1 MLTRR
6 VAVIAGDGVGKEVI
20 PAGIG
25 VLEAAARLDGGF
37 RLEFTELP
45 WGCDHYLREGTILP
59 ADAATI
65 LREFDAIYL
74 GAIGAPGVPD
84 HVSSG
89 GGQLRL
95 RRELDLF
102 VNLRPIELFDG
113 VQSPLRNVDG
123 AGIDFVCVRENSEGE
138 YSDAG
143 GRVHRSGDGEVAVQT
158 AVFTRVGVE
167 RVARYAFEL
176 ARRRRGRLTNVT
188 KSNALAHTF
197 VFWDEVVESVAGD
210 FPDVWV
216 EHVYADAAAAYFV
229 TRPHTFDV
237 VLASNLFGDLLTDL
251 GAAIQGSIG
260 LAASANLNP
269 SGTAPGMFEPAHGS
283 APDIAGKGIANPLGA
298 IWSGALLLDELGHR
312 EARSAIM
319 RAMKDVLAQEA
330 PKTLDLGGQA
340 STVEVGKAV
349 EEALALRHAAL
360 VASTRDQPTEGET
373 QWITS

>member
-1 MLTRR
+1 MRTRR

-20 PAGIG
+20 PVGVGI
-25 VLEAAARLDGGF
+25 LEAAARLDGGLV
-37 RLEFTELP
+37 LEFTEFP
-45 WGCDHYLREGTILP
+45 WGCDYYLRHGRILP
-59 ADAATI
+59 DDAAGI

-74 GAIGAPGVPD
+74 GAIGAAGVPD

-102 VNLRPIELFDG
+102 VNLRTIELFPG
-113 VQSPLRNVDG
+113 VQSPLRTVDE

-143 GRVHRSGDGEVAVQT
+143 GRVHRSAEGEVAVQT
-158 AVFTRVGVE
+158 SVFTRVGID
-167 RVARYAFEL
+167 RIARYAFEL
-176 ARRRRGRLTNVT
+176 ARRRSKRLTSVT

-197 VFWDEVVESVAGD
+197 VFWDEMIESVATE
-210 FPDVWV
+210 FPDVAV

-237 VLASNLFGDLLTDL
+237 VLASNLFGDVLTDL

-269 SGTAPGMFEPAHGS
+269 NSSSPGMFEPAHGS

-298 IWSGALLLDELGHR
+298 IWSGALLLEQLGHP
-312 EARSAIM
+312 EASEAIVGAM
-319 RAMKDVLAQEA
+319 RDVLAAQA
-330 PKTLDLGGQA
+330 PKTLDLGGDA
-340 STVEVGKAV
+340 STAEVGKAV
-349 EEALALRHAAL
+349 EEALALRHA
-360 VASTRDQPTEGET
+360 VASGSSSRE
-373 QWITS
+373 